1 MPWVGAGVLRQ
12 VVRFHN
18 DGERLERTVMHSR
31 VQPDEPTG
39 PAAAQVTW
47 PVRSGAVPP
56 LADGFSTRP
65 ETAPN
70 LNAALGPGATVV
82 LAPGPA
88 HGGGAQAK
96 GHPWPVGKTQ
106 LAVAAAEGL
115 FRSGGIELLVWIT
128 ATSRASVLAGY
139 VEASIAALGVP
150 PAGDSE
156 SVAMRFVRW
165 LGETRRRWLMVFDD
179 LTDAAHLKG
188 LWPEGPAGTVLVTTA
203 DVAAVPGSR
212 HTVIPVDVF
221 STREALN
228 YLMGRL
234 TADPDQ
240 RLGGIDLIEKLGCDP
255 LALAQATAVISS
267 STQSCRDY
275 QDRFTQRQM
284 QLTGQDGSQPPP
296 AMVTWTL
303 CVDRADELAGG
314 HTAQFLLL
322 LAALL
327 DGHEIPGT
335 FFVAQAT
342 RDYLAHSGGA
352 QQVDPQRAWN
362 DVVTLERVGLLSI
375 HPGSSRAVRI
385 SALVQEAVRAMI
397 PEQVLDRAV
406 RVAAAALLEIWP
418 EQEPLAWLGGDLR
431 SCAASLQRIA
441 GEALWSGGC
450 HPLLLRAGQSLDNAR
465 LTGPAMAY
473 WSGLAA
479 TSERIL
485 GADHPDTLQLMQR
498 LATAYLAAGRPEQA
512 VPAFQRALAD
522 SARALGP
529 QHPAITG
536 LRIDLGRALV
546 AAGEPRDAVTVLG
559 EVAAGWER
567 IHGRDNPGTLRA
579 WDDYAAACMAAEQ
592 FSEAVQ
598 SYRRTLAERERVQ
611 GARHPDTITARQ
623 NLADACLAD
632 GQVKQ
637 ALNQHKQAVA
647 DREKAV
653 GRDHPDALTARSRL
667 ASACFQAGR
676 TTSALQM
683 FEQVRAD
690 SERVLGADHPD
701 TLARC
706 ATLADIYDSVGMLTD
721 MKKLLEDTA
730 ERCER
735 VLLPG
740 DPLTQAVRQSLAR
753 IAGR

>member
-1 MPWVGAGVLRQ
+1 M
-12 VVRFHN
+12 
-18 DGERLERTVMHSR
+18 
-31 VQPDEPTG
+31 QPDKPTG

-56 LADGFSTRP
+56 LADVFSARS
-65 ETAPN
+65 ETVPN

-88 HGGGAQAK
+88 HGGGARAK
-96 GHPWPVGKTQ
+96 GHPGPTGKTQ

-115 FRSGGIELLVWIT
+115 LRSGGIELLVWIT
-128 ATSRASVLAGY
+128 ATTRASVLVGY
-139 VEASIAALGVP
+139 VEASVAALSVP
-150 PAGDSE
+150 SAGDSE

-165 LGETRRRWLMVFDD
+165 LRETSRRWLMVFDD
-179 LTDAAHLKG
+179 LTDAAHLDG

-203 DVAAVPGSR
+203 DAAAVPGSR
-212 HTVIPVDVF
+212 HTVIPVGVF
-221 STREALN
+221 SRREALN

-234 TADPDQ
+234 TGDPDQ
-240 RLGGIDLIEKLGCDP
+240 RLGGIDLIEKLGYDP
-255 LALAQATAVISS
+255 LALAQAAAVISS

-275 QDRFTQRQM
+275 QDQFMQRRL
-284 QLTGQDGSQPPP
+284 QLAGQGGSQPPP
-296 AMVTWTL
+296 TVVTWTL
-303 CVDRADELAGG
+303 CVDRAGQLAAG

-327 DGHEIPGT
+327 DRHEIPGS

-342 RDYLAHSGGA
+342 CDYLAQDGGA
-352 QQVDPQRAWN
+352 QQADPQRAWN
-362 DVVTLERVGLLSI
+362 DVVSLQWAGLLSI
-375 HPGSSRAVRI
+375 DPGSSRAVRI
-385 SALVQEAVRAMI
+385 SAPVQEAVRAVI

-418 EQEPLAWLGGDLR
+418 EPEPVAWLAGDLR

-441 GEALWSGGC
+441 GDALWSGGC

-465 LTGPAMAY
+465 LTGAAVAY
-473 WSGLAA
+473 WCGLAA

-485 GADHPDTLQLMQR
+485 GAGHPDTLQLMQR

-512 VPAFQRALAD
+512 VPTFQRALAS

-529 QHPAITG
+529 QHPAIAG
-536 LRIDLGRALV
+536 LRIDLGRALL

-559 EVAAGWER
+559 EVATGWEHS
-567 IHGRDNPGTLRA
+567 HGPDDPGTLRA
-579 WDDYAAACMAAEQ
+579 WDDYAAACMAAKQ
-592 FSEAVQ
+592 FSETVK
-598 SYRRTLAERERVQ
+598 SYRRTLAERERIQ
-611 GARHPDTITARQ
+611 GARHPDTIAARQ

-637 ALNQHKQAVA
+637 ALNQHKRAVA
-647 DREKAV
+647 DRERVA
-653 GRDHPDALTARSRL
+653 GRDHPDALAARSRL
-667 ASACFQAGR
+667 AFAYFQAGR

-683 FEQVRAD
+683 FEQARAD

-701 TLARC
+701 TLSRFV
-706 ATLADIYDSVGMLTD
+706 TLADIYDSVGLLTD
-721 MKKLLEDTA
+721 AKRLLEDTA

-735 VLLPG
+735 VLPPG
-740 DPLTQAVRQSLAR
+740 DPLSQAVRESLAR

>member
-1 MPWVGAGVLRQ
+1 
-12 VVRFHN
+12 
-18 DGERLERTVMHSR
+18 MHSR

-39 PAAAQVTW
+39 SATAQVTW

-56 LADGFSTRP
+56 LADGLSTRP
-65 ETAPN
+65 ESVPS
-70 LNAALGPGATVV
+70 LSAALGPGATVV
-82 LAPGPA
+82 LVPGPA
-88 HGGGAQAK
+88 PGAGARAH
-96 GHPWPVGKTQ
+96 GHPWPTGKTQ

-115 FRSGGIELLVWIT
+115 VRSGRAELLVWIT

-139 VEASIAALGVP
+139 VEASVAALGVR

-165 LGETRRRWLMVFDD
+165 LGETSRRWLMVFDD
-179 LTDAAHLKG
+179 LTDAVHLHG
-188 LWPEGPAGTVLVTTA
+188 LWPEGPAGSVLVTTA
-203 DVAAVPGSR
+203 DVAAVPGSG

-228 YLMGRL
+228 YLIGRL

-240 RLGGIDLIEKLGCDP
+240 RLGAIDLIEKLGYDP
-255 LALAQATAVISS
+255 LALAQASAVIGS

-275 QDRFTQRQM
+275 QDRFVRRQT
-284 QLTGQDGSQPPP
+284 QLTGPDGSQPGP

-303 CVDRADELAGG
+303 CVDRADELAAG

-327 DGHEIPGT
+327 DGHEIPHG
-335 FFVAQAT
+335 FFVAKAT
-342 RDYLAHSGGA
+342 CDYLAQGGSA
-352 QQVDPQRAWN
+352 QVDPQRAWN

-375 HPGSSRAVRI
+375 DPGSSRAVRI
-385 SALVQEAVRAMI
+385 SALVQQAVRAMI
-397 PEQVLDRAV
+397 PEQVLSRVV

-418 EQEPLAWLGGDLR
+418 EQEPLAWLAGDLR

-441 GEALWSGGC
+441 GEALWWGGC

-465 LTGPAMAY
+465 LTGPAVVY

-479 TSERIL
+479 TSARIL

-498 LATAYLAAGRPEQA
+498 LAAAYLAAGRPERA
-512 VPAFQRALAD
+512 VPAFQRVLAD
-522 SARALGP
+522 STRALGP
-529 QHPAITG
+529 QHPAIAG
-536 LRIDLGRALV
+536 LRVDLGRALV

-567 IHGRDNPGTLRA
+567 SHGRDDPGTLRA

-592 FSEAVQ
+592 FGDAVE
-598 SYRRTLAERERVQ
+598 SYSRTLAERERGQ
-611 GARHPDTITARQ
+611 GARHSDTITARQ
-623 NLADACLAD
+623 NLADACLAG

-637 ALNQHKQAVA
+637 ALNLHKRAVA
-647 DREKAV
+647 DREKAA
-653 GRDHPDALTARSRL
+653 GRDHPDTLAARSRL
-667 ASACFQAGR
+667 ASAYFRAGR
-676 TTSALQM
+676 ATSALQM
-683 FEQVRAD
+683 FEQARAD

-706 ATLADIYDSVGMLTD
+706 AALADVYDSVGMLTD
-721 MKKLLEDTA
+721 MRKLLEDTA
-730 ERCER
+730 ERCAR

-740 DPLTQAVRQSLAR
+740 DPLTQAVRESLAR

>member
-1 MPWVGAGVLRQ
+1 M
-12 VVRFHN
+12 
-18 DGERLERTVMHSR
+18 
-31 VQPDEPTG
+31 
-39 PAAAQVTW
+39 
-47 PVRSGAVPP
+47 PP
-56 LADGFSTRP
+56 LADGFSIRS
-65 ETAPN
+65 ESVPN
-70 LNAALGPGATVV
+70 LSPALAPGATVV
-82 LAPGPA
+82 LGPGPAPGPA

-96 GHPWPVGKTQ
+96 GHPWPTGKTQ

-115 FRSGGIELLVWIT
+115 VRSGGIELLVWIT

-139 VEASIAALGVP
+139 VEASVAVLGVP

-165 LGETRRRWLMVFDD
+165 LGETSRRWLMVFDD
-179 LTDAAHLKG
+179 LTDAAHLEG
-188 LWPEGPAGTVLVTTA
+188 LWPESPAGTILVTTS
-203 DVAAVPGSR
+203 DVAAVPGAR

-240 RLGGIDLIEKLGCDP
+240 RLGGIDLIDKLGYDP
-255 LALAQATAVISS
+255 LALAQATAVIGS
-267 STQSCRDY
+267 STMSCRDY
-275 QDRFTQRQM
+275 QDRFMQRQM
-284 QLTGQDGSQPPP
+284 QLTGPDGSQPRP
-296 AMVTWTL
+296 AMITWTL

-327 DGHEIPGT
+327 DRHEIPGS

-342 RDYLAHSGGA
+342 CGYLTQSGG

-362 DVVTLERVGLLSI
+362 DVVTLDRVGLLSI
-375 HPGSSRAVRI
+375 HPGSSRAVRM
-385 SALVQEAVRAMI
+385 SSLVQEAVRAMI
-397 PEQVLDRAV
+397 PKQVLDRAV
-406 RVAAAALLEIWP
+406 PAAAAALLEVWP
-418 EQEPLAWLGGDLR
+418 EREPLAWLGGGLR

-441 GEALWSGGC
+441 GETLWSGGC

-465 LTGPAMAY
+465 LTGPAVAY

-479 TSERIL
+479 TSERLL
-485 GADHPDTLQLMQR
+485 GTDHPDTLQLMQR
-498 LATAYLAAGRPEQA
+498 LAAAYLAAGRPERA

-522 SARALGP
+522 STRTLGT

-567 IHGRDNPGTLRA
+567 SHGRDDPGTLRA

-592 FSEAVQ
+592 FSEAVT
-598 SYRRTLAERERVQ
+598 SYRRTLAERERIQ

-647 DREKAV
+647 AREKAA
-653 GRDHPDALTARSRL
+653 GRDHPDALAARSRL
-667 ASACFQAGR
+667 ASAYFQAGR

-706 ATLADIYDSVGMLTD
+706 VTLAGIYDSVGMLTD
-721 MKKLLEDTA
+721 TKKLLEDTA
-730 ERCER
+730 ERSER

-740 DPLTQAVRQSLAR
+740 DPLIAAVRESLAR
-753 IAGR
+753 LAER